1 MKTVKPVKHPI
12 PETFASTLNQYIQFI
27 RLEKGLSDNSIA
39 SYKHDIGRYLT
50 FIHDTIG
57 LRDLGGVS
65 MNHIHNYLQELTAM
79 NLSTGSIARNI
90 SSIRGFHAFLMR
102 EKLTEANPAKMIDL
116 PRQAKKLPA
125 VLSVEEVD
133 AILSAPDRSTL
144 VGMRDAAILECLY
157 GTGIRVSELIFL
169 QMDQL
174 FFDIGFLRV
183 IGKGNKERLVPLGEP
198 ALNAI
203 QAWVDKARPTFAGGT
218 GGARVAG
225 AEVGSGASGG
235 TGGASGAGAGS
246 SLPSSLPGGA
256 QTQNRVFINQRGAP
270 LSRMTIWNI
279 VRKYSVATGIEK
291 HVYPHIFRHSFATHL
306 LEGGADLRSVQEMLG
321 HVSIITTEIYTH
333 VDRTLLHQVHK
344 EFHPRA

>member
-1 MKTVKPVKHPI
+1 MKPVKHPI
-12 PETFASTLNQYIQFI
+12 PEIFASTLNQYIQFI

-39 SYKHDIGRYLT
+39 SYKHDVGRYLT

-102 EKLTEANPAKMIDL
+102 ENLTEANPAKMIDL

-125 VLSVEEVD
+125 VLSVEEVES
-133 AILSAPDRSTL
+133 ILSAPDRSTL

-198 ALNAI
+198 ALKAI
-203 QAWVDKARPTFAGGT
+203 QSWVEKARPTFAMAAGG
-218 GGARVAG
+218 GGGRAV
-225 AEVGSGASGG
+225 SG
-235 TGGASGAGAGS
+235 
-246 SLPSSLPGGA
+246 LPGGT